1 MIWMSMIATR
11 KIAKS
16 TISIGKTALWCLAVC
31 QLMLNS
37 AAAAPPTHATLTVA
51 GLEQPAQI
59 RVDRWGVAHLYANT
73 DNDAFFVQGFNVA
86 RDRLF
91 QLDLLRRKGLG
102 HLSAAFGPAYV
113 QQDRA
118 ARLFLYRGSMA
129 EEWSSYGPD
138 AQRRDAVCRRHQRL
152 HRLVGRTSARAA
164 V

>member
-59 RVDRWGVAHLYANT
+59 RVDRWGVAHLYAKT
-73 DNDAFFVQGFNVA
+73 DNDAFFV
-86 RDRLF
+86 
-91 QLDLLRRKGLG
+91 
-102 HLSAAFGPAYV
+102 
-113 QQDRA
+113 
-118 ARLFLYRGSMA
+118 
-129 EEWSSYGPD
+129 
-138 AQRRDAVCRRHQRL
+138 
-152 HRLVGRTSARAA
+152 
-164 V
+164 